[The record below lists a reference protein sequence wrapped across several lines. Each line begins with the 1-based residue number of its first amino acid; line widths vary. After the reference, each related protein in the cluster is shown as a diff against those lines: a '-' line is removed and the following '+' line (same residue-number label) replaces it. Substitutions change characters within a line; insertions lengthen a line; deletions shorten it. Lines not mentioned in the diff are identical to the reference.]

1 MDKID
6 YRYEIECLKDFV
18 SKCTY
23 EQFVSD
29 RLFYNCIIED
39 TDEIMD
45 FDFEHLTATIYKQG
59 DRCYI
64 TGVYDCFDDDGQWV
78 DTLYGEIIYF

>member
-6 YRYEIECLKDFV
+6 YRYEIECLKDVV

-29 RLFYNCIIED
+29 IRFNNRIIED
-39 TDEIMD
+39 ADEIMD
-45 FDFEHLTATIYKQG
+45 FDFEHLTATIHKSD

-64 TGVYDCFDDDGQWV
+64 TGVYDCYDEDGQWV